1 MSRYKIRGVAIC
13 SLFYFYASGWHDLGW
28 CCCGVGIRGTSN
40 NAPPPPPPDLPL
52 VVRVVAAG
60 AVFSSTDLLHF
71 CNFSIYLLLHIPL
84 NSPYRENLEW
94 LAGMS
99 PSPIFL
105 KETCKQTAE
114 VNGTINSIILWTW
127 KCLSLYWQ
135 DPARY
140 FRYLKTSFFGLSQR
154 KDKLPDLMASQRL
167 DVCNLWHFTHV
178 FGCWLDDGV
187 G

>member
-40 NAPPPPPPDLPL
+40 NAPPPPDLPL

-99 PSPIFL
+99 PSPIFP

-114 VNGTINSIILWTW
+114 VNGTINSIIFRTW
-127 KCLSLYWQ
+127 KCHSLYWQ

-140 FRYLKTSFFGLSQR
+140 FRYLKTSFFWVKSKKR
-154 KDKLPDLMASQRL
+154 KIARPDGKSEI
-167 DVCNLWHFTHV
+167 
-178 FGCWLDDGV
+178 GCV
-187 G
+187 